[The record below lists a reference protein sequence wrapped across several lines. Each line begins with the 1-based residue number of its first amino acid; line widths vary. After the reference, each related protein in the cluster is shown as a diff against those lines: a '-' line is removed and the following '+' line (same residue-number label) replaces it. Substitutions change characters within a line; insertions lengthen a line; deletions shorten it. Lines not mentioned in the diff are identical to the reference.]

1 MRGQIAIGSG
11 VKIQRSAEIKDNAQV
26 RRTLDQ
32 VSVAIKEG
40 RLDDVFSLKTY
51 DVVDLGR
58 EDGVKHAHNR
68 IMTIPEIDKKI
79 EQLRE
84 EKINDVKFAH
94 QQIGIFSNYLR
105 KNVHASNHG
114 YSASMILN
122 FVKNTDLRELVDT
135 ILDMKET
142 IDNDPEWYE
151 GKWNSME
158 GGFRHPET
166 IRDAITCRIKNQH
179 SDKLEDQI

>member
-11 VKIQRSAEIKDNAQV
+11 VKIQRTAEIKDNAKV
-26 RRTLDQ
+26 RRTLGQ
-32 VSVAIKEG
+32 VALAVKEG

-58 EDGVKHAHNR
+58 ADGVKHANNR
-68 IMTIPEIDKKI
+68 IMTIPEIDEVI
-79 EQLRE
+79 AVQRE
-84 EKINDVKFAH
+84 EKAQEIKFAS
-94 QQIGIFSNYLR
+94 QQLGIFSNYLN

-122 FVKNTDLRELVDT
+122 FATSKDLRELINT

-142 IDNDPEWYE
+142 IENNPEWHA
-151 GKWNSME
+151 GKWNAITD
-158 GGFRHPET
+158 GILHPET
-166 IRDAITCRIKNQH
+166 IRDAIQSKISNKYAG
-179 SDKLEDQI
+179 KLEDQK